1 MSTLGLTDA
10 YLESKALAACFAA
23 PAVLR
28 HMLAFEAALATAAAA
43 AGLIPAPA
51 GALIVACAE
60 EGGFD
65 IEQIAAATRD
75 TASPAVPLV
84 RLLTARVAARSA
96 AAADH
101 VHFGSTSQDVM
112 DTALMLCCRA
122 SAGLLEARLASVA
135 APLADLARTH
145 RRTAMVARTLGQQ
158 AGPTTFGVKA
168 AAWLDGVTQARGRL
182 RRAARELPLQFGG
195 ATGTRA
201 AYGADGAK
209 LANAIAARLALRAA
223 PPWHTERGAV
233 RAFAA
238 AVAEAGA
245 SCGKIAGD
253 ILRLA
258 QTEVGELAE
267 AAVAG
272 RGTSS
277 ALPHKQ
283 NPVNAIAAAAAARR
297 VPDLLATVF
306 AAFDHEHERAAGAWH
321 VESRAVAE
329 LAIATGG
336 ALEALARA
344 LDGLRVERAA
354 MAHNLEFTRG
364 LVYAEAA
371 VYALTPVLG
380 RRAAAARVTAACDAV
395 RGSARTLLEVLRAD
409 AAVQAA
415 CAPERLAEALAAAAH
430 PPGVDTCID
439 DALARH
445 AACAAAMPPSSAEDA
460 HD

>member
-1 MSTLGLTDA
+1 MSTLGLTEA
-10 YLESKALAACFAA
+10 YLESPALAACFEAS
-23 PAVLR
+23 AVVG
-28 HMLAFEAALATAAAA
+28 HMLAFEAALATAAGA
-43 AGLIPAPA
+43 AGLIPAA
-51 GALIVACAE
+51 AAACIVECAE
-60 EGGFD
+60 AGGFD
-65 IEQIAAATRD
+65 VEQIAAATRD

-84 RLLTARVAARSA
+84 RLLTARVAARA
-96 AAADH
+96 ADAADH

-122 SAGLLEARLASVA
+122 SAGLLETRLAA
-135 APLADLARTH
+135 LATALAGLAQGH

-182 RRAARELPLQFGG
+182 RRAARDLPLQFGG

-201 AYGADGAK
+201 AYGAEGAN
-209 LANAIAARLALRAA
+209 LADAIAVRLALSAA
-223 PPWHTERGAV
+223 PPWHTERGVV

-245 SCGKIAGD
+245 TCGKIAGD

-272 RGTSS
+272 RGASS
-277 ALPHKQ
+277 AMPHKR

-321 VESRAVAE
+321 VESRALAE
-329 LAIATGG
+329 LVIATGG
-336 ALEALARA
+336 ALEALART
-344 LDGLRVERAA
+344 LEGLCVERAA
-354 MAHNLEFTRG
+354 MARNLALTRG

-371 VYALTPVLG
+371 VTALAPLVG
-380 RRAAAARVTAACDAV
+380 RRAAVARVMAGCDAV
-395 RGSARTLLEVLRAD
+395 RGSERSLLEVLLAD
-409 AAVQAA
+409 AVVRAA
-415 CAPERLAEALAAAAH
+415 CAPARLAEALAAAAH
-430 PPGVDTCID
+430 SPGVDTCID
-439 DALARH
+439 AALARH
-445 AACAAAMPPSSAEDA
+445 AACAAAMPPSNDEDD